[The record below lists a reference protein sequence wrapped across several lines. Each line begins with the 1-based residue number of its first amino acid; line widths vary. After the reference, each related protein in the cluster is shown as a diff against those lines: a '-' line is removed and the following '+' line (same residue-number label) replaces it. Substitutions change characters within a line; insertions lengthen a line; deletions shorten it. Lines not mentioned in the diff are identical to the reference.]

1 MGDVDLDLVW
11 VRCFQWKGRD
21 IFTLA
26 RESDLDR
33 WLTAADVRE
42 ILGDEL
48 PVVAYDDSGPGGA
61 LIFPA
66 DTDRAPGLRH
76 PLSSTLAEQLR
87 TAIRRKAA
95 TLPCPAESFPEP
107 GAADVDDD
115 DFAEPAGGE
124 FVRVLREEA
133 AHLDALRAKALL
145 APDAVAHHRYAGW
158 APGDRFIVYD
168 PDDVARHAAALHLW
182 PTWGGVARGTVI
194 TRCDRHHDGHD
205 VSAGLLIDCEGL
217 PRPLVVSPRVLSAC
231 ARKVTS

>member
-26 RESDLDR
+26 RESALER

-61 LIFPA
+61 IIFPA
-66 DTDRAPGLRH
+66 DTDRGPDSRH

-107 GAADVDDD
+107 A
-115 DFAEPAGGE
+115 DFAEPPGGE
-124 FVRVLREEA
+124 SARVEREEA

-158 APGDRFIVYD
+158 APGDRFIVLD

-182 PTWGGVARGTVI
+182 PTWGGMAAGTVI

-205 VSAGLLIDCEGL
+205 TSAGLLIDCEGL
-217 PRPLVVSPRVLSAC
+217 PRPIVVSPRVLSVC

>member
-1 MGDVDLDLVW
+1 MGNVDLDLVW
-11 VRCFQWKGRD
+11 VRCFQSKGRD

-26 RESDLDR
+26 RESALER

-42 ILGDEL
+42 ILGDEP

-66 DTDRAPGLRH
+66 DTDLGPGSRH

-95 TLPCPAESFPEP
+95 GLPCPAEAFPEP
-107 GAADVDDD
+107 ADFV
-115 DFAEPAGGE
+115 ELPGGE
-124 FVRVLREEA
+124 SARVATEEA

-145 APDAVAHHRYAGW
+145 APEAVAHHRYAGW
-158 APGDRFIVYD
+158 SPGDRFVVYD

-182 PTWGGVARGTVI
+182 PTWGGEARGTVI

-205 VSAGLLIDCEGL
+205 TSAGLLIDCEGL
-217 PRPLVVSPRVLSAC
+217 PRPIVVSPRVLSAC
-231 ARKVTS
+231 AKKVTS